1 MVDARELRISLT
13 YQAEPRLCP
22 VLQVNIFIFI
32 MWKIV
37 MPNRSNMRNR
47 RVSSQL
53 LAVNYASGDGAL
65 SNEESVDDEPSVSMR
80 NDRLY
85 VVSEPDIKTSSP
97 ARSGRGEE
105 AHGVAE
111 ISNTVVDSD
120 IRAAKW
126 AWAVLAI
133 AHCWLIYFMV
143 YNLG

>member
-1 MVDARELRISLT
+1 M
-13 YQAEPRLCP
+13 
-22 VLQVNIFIFI
+22 
-32 MWKIV
+32 

-65 SNEESVDDEPSVSMR
+65 SHAESVDDEPRASMR

-85 VVSEPDIKTSSP
+85 AVIEPDIKASSP
-97 ARSGRGEE
+97 SLTRDGRGEE
-105 AHGVAE
+105 VPGGAE
-111 ISNTVVDSD
+111 ISNTVVDAD
-120 IRAAKW
+120 IRVAKW

-143 YNLG
+143 NNLG

>member
-1 MVDARELRISLT
+1 
-13 YQAEPRLCP
+13 
-22 VLQVNIFIFI
+22 
-32 MWKIV
+32 

-65 SNEESVDDEPSVSMR
+65 SNGESVDDEPSVSMR

-97 ARSGRGEE
+97 ARGGRGEE